1 MAELV
6 DYENYDATGLG
17 ELVAEGEVKP
27 RELVE
32 TAISH
37 IEAHNETLNA
47 VIHKD
52 YDRAL
57 ASADRPAPEDAP
69 FPGVPFLL
77 KDLHAAL
84 AGAPLTFG
92 SRALASYV
100 PDHDSELV
108 KRYRAAG
115 LIILGKTNTPEFGLA
130 PVTEPDLFGPTL
142 NPWNTERTPG
152 GSSGGSAAAVA
163 AGFVPMAHAS
173 DGGGSI
179 RIPASACGLF
189 GLKPTRGRNPIGP
202 DFAEAWFGL
211 SEAHVV
217 GWSVRDSARLL
228 DATHGPDLGAPYTA
242 PAPERPYAEEVG
254 APPGRLRI
262 AFTTGALLAEDI
274 DPECKKAVTEA
285 ARLCEELGHE
295 VEEDAP
301 DLDVE
306 GLTQVFVTLAVA
318 GGAFEA
324 EYAERL
330 RGRPLEK
337 GDLELVNSIL
347 TKVAKKT
354 PADQLAWAI
363 HTAKQTG
370 RIMGRFLQRYD
381 LLLTSTLA
389 APPWPI
395 GDLDPAPSEVRVL
408 KLVDSVPAKPLLDAL
423 VRQLSAELLAP
434 IPNTPLF
441 NMSGQPAMTVP
452 LHQSPEG
459 LPVGVQFVARFGD
472 EATLFRLASQL
483 EEARP
488 WTQRRPNLA
497 AG

>member
-1 MAELV
+1 MGTIS
-6 DYENYDATGLG
+6 DYQNYDATGLG
-17 ELVAEGEVKP
+17 ELVAKGEVTPK
-27 RELVE
+27 ELVE
-32 TAISH
+32 TAIEA
-37 IEAHNETLNA
+37 IEAHNDTLNA
-47 VIHKD
+47 VIYKD
-52 YDRAL
+52 YERAL
-57 ASADRPAPEDAP
+57 EVADQPLPDNAP

-77 KDLHAAL
+77 KDLHAAQE
-84 AGAPLTFG
+84 GAPLTFG
-92 SRALASYV
+92 SRALADYI

-108 KRYRAAG
+108 KRYKAAG

-179 RIPASACGLF
+179 RIPASCCGLF
-189 GLKPTRGRNPIGP
+189 GLKPSRGRNPMGP

-228 DATHGPDLGAPYTA
+228 DATFGPDAGAPFVA
-242 PAPERPYAEEVG
+242 PNPERPFADEVG

-262 AFTTGALLAEDI
+262 AFTTGALLADDI
-274 DPECKKAVTEA
+274 DPECKKAVTET

-295 VEEDAP
+295 VTEDAP
-301 DLDVE
+301 NLDVE
-306 GLTQVFVTLAVA
+306 GLTEVFVTLAVA

-324 EYAERL
+324 EYAESL
-330 RGRPLEK
+330 RGRPLDK

-370 RIMGRFLQRYD
+370 RIMGRFLQSYD
-381 LLLTSTLA
+381 VLLTSTLA
-389 APPWPI
+389 KPPWPI
-395 GDLDPAPSEVRVL
+395 GDLDPKPSEVRIL
-408 KLVDSVPAKPLLDAL
+408 KLVNAVPAKPLLDAL
-423 VRQLSAELLAP
+423 VKQLSGELLAP

-441 NMSGQPAMTVP
+441 NMSGQPAMSLP
-452 LHQSPEG
+452 LHQSPDG
-459 LPVGVQFVARFGD
+459 LPVGVQFVGRYGD

-488 WTQRRPNLA
+488 WTRRRPAL
-497 AG
+497 GTG

>member
-1 MAELV
+1 
-6 DYENYDATGLG
+6 
-17 ELVAEGEVKP
+17 
-27 RELVE
+27 
-32 TAISH
+32 
-37 IEAHNETLNA
+37 
-47 VIHKD
+47 
-52 YDRAL
+52 
-57 ASADRPAPEDAP
+57 
-69 FPGVPFLL
+69 
-77 KDLHAAL
+77 
-84 AGAPLTFG
+84 
-92 SRALASYV
+92 
-100 PDHDSELV
+100 
-108 KRYRAAG
+108 
-115 LIILGKTNTPEFGLA
+115 
-130 PVTEPDLFGPTL
+130 
-142 NPWNTERTPG
+142 
-152 GSSGGSAAAVA
+152 
-163 AGFVPMAHAS
+163 MAHAS

-228 DATHGPDLGAPYTA
+228 DATHGLDLGAPYTA

-262 AFTTGALLAEDI
+262 AFTTRALLAEDI

-295 VEEDAP
+295 VTEDAP
-301 DLDVE
+301 SLDVE

-324 EYAERL
+324 GFAEKL

-337 GDLELVNSIL
+337 GDLELVDSIL
-347 TKVAKKT
+347 TKVSKKM
-354 PADQLAWAI
+354 PADELAWAL

-370 RIMGRFLQRYD
+370 RIMGRFMERYD
-381 LLLTSTLA
+381 ILLTSTLA
-389 APPWPI
+389 EPPWPI
-395 GDLDPAPSEVRVL
+395 GALDPAPSEVRIL
-408 KLVDSVPAKPLLDAL
+408 KTVNAVPAKPLLDFL
-423 VRQLSAELLAP
+423 VKQLSSELLRP

-441 NMSGQPAMTVP
+441 NMTGQPAMTVP
-452 LHQSPEG
+452 LHTSENG
-459 LPVGVQFVARFGD
+459 LPVGIQFVGRFGD

-488 WTQRRPNLA
+488 WAQRRPSLA
-497 AG
+497 PSGV